1 VWQIKKMA
9 ESDHCMQGEPLGMY
23 KLSVPEAIAQGFCNE
38 LAQMCQISGMVI
50 FPLIFV
56 DRTDGLV
63 YST

>member
-1 VWQIKKMA
+1 
-9 ESDHCMQGEPLGMY
+9 MQGELLGMY

-56 DRTDGLV
+56 DRTDDLV